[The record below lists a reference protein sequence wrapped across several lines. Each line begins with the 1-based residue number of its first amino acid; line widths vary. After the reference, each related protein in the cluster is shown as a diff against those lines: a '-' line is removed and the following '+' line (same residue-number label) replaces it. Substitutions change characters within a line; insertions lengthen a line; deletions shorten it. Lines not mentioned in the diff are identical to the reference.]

1 VSRETA
7 IEGEGRVIEVL
18 PRSVFR
24 VEMPNGHRVLA
35 HLSRNMRVNLVR
47 IDPGDTVRIE
57 MSPFDLSE
65 GCIVSKE

>member
-1 VSRETA
+1 MSRETV
-7 IEGEGRVIEVL
+7 IEGQGKVIEVL

-35 HLSRNMRVNLVR
+35 HLSRKMRVELVR
-47 IDPGDTVRIE
+47 IDSGDAVRIE

-65 GCIVSKE
+65 GCIISKE